1 MKISVVYGRRASDR
15 VEMEIP
21 DIKNEREIYHVVAEI
36 VESRGEENSNHIAA
50 AVLELVQQG
59 QYTVITP

>member
-15 VEMEIP
+15 VEIEISN
-21 DIKNEREIYHVVAEI
+21 IKNEREIYIAAAES

-50 AVLELVQQG
+50 VVVELVQQG